1 MTKKVFAITTQPGIR
16 RDGTTLDGNQYQDGQ
31 WVRFQRGRPRKML
44 GYREI
49 TPELHGISRGIFVD
63 NQNTVTRIFNGYNAG
78 VQSILVNKNGVG
90 SAKVDAIFGGYV
102 LTLGSITGGTLY
114 TNGTY
119 TGVALTGGSGYGA
132 TANITVS
139 GNTVTAVTIV
149 SAGSAYLVG
158 DVLSA
163 TSASIGGTGS
173 GFSVPVATINNSFA
187 SNPLQTWQFD
197 QILDSGGDGED
208 FLVASPVLNL
218 EAIDSVDNQAVLIA
232 DISSTTSDY
241 IFSPLRDAST
251 GELIEVSGGVCV
263 IHPYIFVYGNNGL
276 IKNCSAGNPFDWTS
290 ADSNENNM
298 ASGKIVKGMP
308 VRGGTTSPSGLFWA
322 TDSLIRVSYTSTAPF
337 YWRYDIIGSTS
348 ILSSNCVV
356 EYDGIY
362 FWIGVDRFLMYNGVI
377 KEVPN
382 AMNQNWFFDNLN
394 YNQRQKVWGTK
405 VPRFGE
411 IWWFY
416 PRGDATECTDVII
429 YNVRENTWYDVG
441 SAEGARRSAGYFAQV
456 FQFPIMAENIVSNFG
471 VIKEFTGLTAGTSYT
486 NGIYGNVP
494 LINNSL
500 GAIGSGATAIVTVA
514 GNAVTSVELIKGG
527 QNYAVGD
534 ELTANVADIGGTGS
548 GFTIEVEVV
557 TDDTS
562 LWQHEFGVDK
572 IKGQN
577 QTAIRS
583 YFETNN
589 LGWVTG
595 NPAQTQPIGDNRWIR
610 LERVEPDFLQQGEM
624 NFYVNGKSYAQGADE
639 ISQAYPFEPNTP
651 KIDMREQRR
660 EMRVRFESNVVR
672 GDYQMGAV
680 LLSADVGDV
689 RGTAQ

>member
-31 WVRFQRGRPRKML
+31 WVRFQRGRPRKIL
-44 GYREI
+44 GYRE
-49 TPELHGISRGIFVD
+49 TTNKLHGISRGIYVD
-63 NQNTVTRIFNGYNAG
+63 NQNTVTRVFNGYDAG
-78 VQSILVNKNGVG
+78 VQTILINKNGVG
-90 SAKVDAIFGGYV
+90 FGDTDATFGGYI
-102 LTLGSITGGTLY
+102 LTLGTIVGGSLY

-119 TGVALTGGSGYGA
+119 TGVALTGGSGYNA

-139 GNTVTAVTIV
+139 GNVVTAVTIV
-149 SAGSAYLVG
+149 NTGAGYLVG
-158 DVLSA
+158 DSLTAPAS
-163 TSASIGGTGS
+163 SIGGTGS
-173 GFSVPVATINNSFA
+173 GFSVPVATIETGYAPSDLA
-187 SNPLQTWQFD
+187 TWQFD
-197 QILDSGGDGED
+197 QILDSGGDGQD
-208 FLVASPVLNL
+208 FLVAHPADNL
-218 EAIDSVDNQAVLIA
+218 EAIDSVTNVPVLIC
-232 DISSTTSDY
+232 DISSTTNPY
-241 IFSPLRDAST
+241 IFSPLTDAST
-251 GELIEVSGGVCV
+251 GDVISVSGGVCV
-263 IHPYIFVYGNNGL
+263 IHPYVFVYGNNGL

-290 ADSNENNM
+290 ADANENNV
-298 ASGKIVKGMP
+298 ASGKVVKGMA

-322 TDSLIRVSYTSTAPF
+322 TDSLIRVSYTATSPF
-337 YWRYDIIGSTS
+337 YWRYDIIGSSS

-362 FWIGVDRFLMYNGVI
+362 FWIGVDRFLMYNGVV

-411 IWWFY
+411 IWWYY
-416 PRGDATECTDVII
+416 PRGDATECNDVII
-429 YNVRENTWYDVG
+429 YNVRENTWYDAG

-456 FQFPIMAENIVSNFG
+456 FQYPINAQNSINSYG
-471 VIKEFTGLTAGTSYT
+471 VINEFTALVGGSLYT
-486 NGIYGNVP
+486 NGVYGNVP
-494 LINNSL
+494 LTNTNPLST
-500 GAIGSGATAIVTVA
+500 ASGATAIVTVS

-527 QNYAVGD
+527 DGYQVGD
-534 ELTANVADIGGTGS
+534 ELSADASDIGGTGS
-548 GFTIEVEVV
+548 GFTIEVEKVV
-557 TDDTS
+557 NNSS

-572 IKGQN
+572 IQGQN

-595 NPAQTQPIGDNRWIR
+595 NPAQTQPIGDNRWVR
-610 LERVEPDFLQQGEM
+610 LERMEPDFIQEGEM
-624 NFYVNGKSYAQGADE
+624 NFYVNGKSYAQGDDVL
-639 ISQAYPFEPNTP
+639 SQAYPFNPNTP
-651 KIDMREQRR
+651 KVDMREQRR

-680 LLSADVGDV
+680 LLSADIGDV
-689 RGTAQ
+689 RGTGE